1 MKLLQ
6 ALNEKLNQLLLLF
19 PQVQR
24 YKQLYNKYSNELK
37 HCKTDIFNLELL
49 LKRQESEIS
58 DLKRKLEKK
67 NKESVTEEKPYNEID
82 TPRFSL
88 AELES
93 TLKLAD
99 KYTMKQI
106 AEYLRLDSYE
116 LVKNMA
122 KIMNRDNA
130 SEVMAH
136 RDGALQ
142 RNESLIRMLDKLSK
156 EKIVHDR
163 IKSEMK
169 VI

>member
-6 ALNEKLNQLLLLF
+6 VFNEKFNQLLLLF
-19 PQVQR
+19 PQVKR
-24 YKQLYNKYSNELK
+24 YKQLYNKHSNELK
-37 HCKTDIFNLELL
+37 DCKTDIFNLELL

-58 DLKRKLEKK
+58 DLKRKLENK
-67 NKESVTEEKPYNEID
+67 NKESVDEKPYNEID

-88 AELES
+88 SELES

-156 EKIVHDR
+156 EKTVHDR
-163 IKSEMK
+163 IKSETK